1 MIIYKITN
9 LINGKIYIGQTKFTV
24 EKRFKEHAKA
34 DSPLGHAIRKYGK
47 KNFKAEVIETC
58 QTFTELNEREI
69 FWIKEFNCKVPNG
82 YNIADG
88 GAFYAVKK
96 VDGEYYFVKTDENGE
111 IIGYFLLTDKFIDKV
126 NDKRYYV
133 KIDDD
138 GNIKGY
144 FPIKDKNLGKDWLAL
159 FQNPSIWL
167 AKQKMTGE
175 QSSVLWY
182 LLGRLDFENFLRVSR
197 TEIAETLQ
205 MQPVNVSRAMKV
217 LKEKNIIVEGLPAG
231 KFKTYR
237 LNPNIGYKGK
247 NRNENILSFED
258 ELAKKGKNFL
268 NADFTTD

>member
-69 FWIKEFNCKVPNG
+69 FWIKELNCKVPNG

-144 FPIKDKNLGKDWLAL
+144 FPLKEKKLGKDWLAL
-159 FQNPSIWL
+159 YQDPSLWL
-167 AKQKMTGE
+167 GQLRLTGE
-175 QSSVLWY
+175 QYSVLFA
-182 LLGRLDFENFLRVSR
+182 LFNKLDFDNFLRVSLK
-197 TEIAETLQ
+197 EIAEALKLKIA
-205 MQPVNVSRAMKV
+205 NVSRAMKV
-217 LKEKNIIVEGLPAG
+217 LKEKDIIIEGPPAG

-237 LNPNIGYKGK
+237 LNPYIGYKGK

-258 ELAKKGKNFL
+258 ALSQQGKNIV
-268 NADFTTD
+268 NADIKQD